1 MKLAARRVDWSA
13 LKTPLAV
20 VLLPATNELPAA
32 LRTLDTA
39 VGGALSRS
47 LEQRVFRG
55 SRDEVMHIEGGGG
68 AIQRVLLVGYG
79 SGLADLA
86 NALRRAAAVAARQA
100 QRLGV
105 SSVSIWA
112 GTADQRALEAIGI
125 GAQLGAWEYT
135 ELKTPPPPADKR
147 ASLESIELLAADARR
162 AGRAVASA
170 AAIGEGY
177 ALARRL
183 GMMPGN
189 VCTPA
194 YLAETAGSIAKRHRM
209 RLTVLGRKEM
219 QKAGMGAF
227 LAVAQGS
234 PEDPQL
240 VVLEYLRGK
249 KGQAPIALIGKGMCF
264 DTGGI
269 SIKPAERMEWM
280 KYDMCGAAGVLGALE
295 AIGRL
300 GLRTNVVGIL
310 GATTNMPSG
319 TAYKPGDVVRA
330 SSGKTIEVINTD
342 AEGRMVLADLLTY
355 VKRFAPAVVVDAATL
370 TGACVIAL
378 GNTATGIFAT
388 EDRLAGEVKRAAERA
403 AEPGWQLPLWD
414 DYREQIKSDVADIK
428 NTGGRAGGAITA
440 AIFLKEFVDGYPW
453 AHLDI
458 AGTAYS
464 ESDLGMMPRG
474 PTGVPVGTFVEF
486 VRGRVR

>member
-1 MKLAARRVDWSA
+1 VLSRIIARRD
-13 LKTPLAV
+13 
-20 VLLPATNELPAA
+20 
-32 LRTLDTA
+32 
-39 VGGALSRS
+39 
-47 LEQRVFRG
+47 FRG
-55 SRDEVMHIEGGGG
+55 ARDEVMHVDGGGG
-68 AIQRVLLVGYG
+68 AVERLVLVGFG
-79 SGLADLA
+79 SSTADVP
-86 NALRRAAAVAARQA
+86 NSLRRAAGIAARQA

-105 SSVSIWA
+105 KNIGIWA
-112 GTADQRALEAIGI
+112 PTTDQRALEAVGI
-125 GAQLGAWEYT
+125 GAQLGAWEYS
-135 ELKTPPPPADKR
+135 ELKTPPPPAERRDLLQSV
-147 ASLESIELLAADARR
+147 ALLANDARR
-162 AGRAVASA
+162 AGRAA
-170 AAIGEGY
+170 ANAQAIGDGY
-177 ALARRL
+177 AVARRL
-183 GMMPGN
+183 AMMPGN
-189 VCTPA
+189 VCTPD
-194 YLAETAGSIAKRHRM
+194 YLADTAGSVAKEHGM
-209 RLTVLGRKEM
+209 RLTVLGKSELK
-219 QKAGMGAF
+219 KAGMGAF

-234 PEDPQL
+234 PEEPKL
-240 VVLEYLRGK
+240 VVLEHRLGPK
-249 KGQAPIALIGKGMCF
+249 SQAPIVLVGKGMCF
-264 DTGGI
+264 DSGGI

-280 KYDMCGAAGVLGALE
+280 KYDMCGAAGVIGAME

-300 GLRTNVVGIL
+300 KLRANVVGVF

-355 VKRFAPAVVVDAATL
+355 VKRFKPAVVIDAATL

-378 GNTATGIFAT
+378 GNTATGVFAT
-388 EDRLAGEVKRAAERA
+388 DERLAGEVQRAAARA
-403 AEPGWQLPLWD
+403 AEPGWPLPLWD

-440 AIFLKEFVDGYPW
+440 AIFLKEFVEGYPW

-464 ESDLGMMPRG
+464 ESDLGIMPRG